1 MASFLFMQVCCCVYS
16 TSDFCQSVFKMYLQP
31 SVFVFCFFFYQDVL
45 YTWVINKHFTTSAS
59 LCVAS
64 CCQDQFKS
72 LLVGCFQIHPAYD
85 VELNLL
91 FIVRLELAFVTSQKL
106 IYYNGSLPS
115 CDSRFVFI
123 LPSYGLNL
131 LLFCSVG

>member
-1 MASFLFMQVCCCVYS
+1 MGVCG
-16 TSDFCQSVFKMYLQP
+16 TSDFCQSVFKMYSLG
-31 SVFVFCFFFYQDVL
+31 FFYYFFLNLDVL
-45 YTWVINKHFTTSAS
+45 YTWVINKHFTISAS

-72 LLVGCFQIHPAYD
+72 LLVCCFQIHPAYD

-91 FIVRLELAFVTSQKL
+91 FIVRPELAFVTSQKL
-106 IYYNGSLPS
+106 IYYNGA
-115 CDSRFVFI
+115 
-123 LPSYGLNL
+123 LNL